1 MNKKK
6 YIIAIV
12 LFIFVGLTVF
22 TFANP
27 RQKED
32 IKGDK
37 TNNDVVDK
45 NDNANNDD
53 LNNNTNDG
61 NTNDNNDNNNNN
73 ILPVINNNVNNQ
85 IQNNDNSYEKALAAV
100 IDAEEKVNDESYN
113 TALDLVN
120 RVTRDNKK
128 QELQT
133 RLDEVKDGI
142 TARKLVNVLAESVN
156 SATDKDNM
164 DAARDF
170 RKDNEI
176 IDRVSKVSNQTVKK
190 ELENKL
196 DELAKLLD
204 DTEAPVVNIT
214 DGAVLASEVEIQ
226 INDENEFTMKLTK
239 DGQPIEVEN
248 NKVVEEGVYTL
259 NVLDKA
265 FNEVNVK
272 FTVDLTA
279 PKFNVTSGTH
289 STTNIEVKIDELT
302 LDYVEVYKQ
311 DDKTTKKLN
320 TNEFTLEEE
329 GTYRLTAYDKAG
341 HKTEVWV
348 AIDKTAP
355 VITGVENGKYYKK
368 NVKVTVEDKFLVKV
382 LVNDVEQTGIVT
394 TGTNNEGRTL
404 VKEFTEEGVYT
415 IVATDKVGNS
425 TTVTFTID
433 KTKPVIS
440 GVENNKYYN
449 TDVTPIIDD
458 INLKNAT
465 LKLNGKHDKSY
476 RPGDTLTKEGT
487 YTLVA
492 TDLAMNKTSLI
503 TFTIDKTAPS
513 ATVSYSTEV
522 RTNGNIVVTISASE
536 KILAVE
542 GWTLAEDGMTL
553 TREFEANTTGNV
565 KIVDLAGNEATVDY
579 AVTNIDKDAPVVTL
593 YNDKGNVVSDGVFSI
608 KNIKAVIE
616 DYSTFT
622 AVLKNQNGVETD
634 YVSGTMITTRGN
646 YTLTVTDEASN
657 VTVVTFAIDKDYP
670 LVYLNGVK
678 YEKVV
683 NDIKYFTKGDVE
695 LNVKELNLD
704 KIILTKNDE
713 EITYTDNMVITEEGI
728 YNIVVTDKANHK
740 TSVKFV
746 IDRTAPSFRPEKWG
760 YTLEADKNANF
771 VCPDMTSYVTD
782 NVSGV
787 DKVVLDEWY
796 AKNWSIP
803 DQTKVGEFVCRYFSY
818 DKAGNRV
825 SNDIFY
831 KVVDTTKPV
840 ITLNGERTINLVGGV
855 DSYTEEFATVTDN
868 VDADVTDLAPA
879 YINYYTLD
887 GVFLGRVDSVNTNS
901 EGRYNLVYYT
911 KDAAGN
917 EADKVTRI
925 VYVRFEEETNKI
937 FVQTANDLVA
947 LADGIAADV
956 ANGTRNYT
964 NKEIVLTNNI
974 DLKGINWTPINAW
987 SGVLNGTIIDGNGH
1001 TIKNMTVTGDNL
1013 REGGFIGKNAS
1024 SVTIKNLVFDNA
1036 YVKTINASQ
1045 TYAGV
1050 LMAKNYSKSVFENI
1064 VVKNSKVENNW
1075 QCGGIVGF
1083 AEGGSGG
1090 TDQTFNSCKVENT
1103 FVGGTNST
1111 AGTLFGLGT
1120 VSVAVN
1126 DCTATNVN
1134 LYTDGLTWSSTQKQ
1148 YNNFWV
1154 GSLYGR
1160 TLTVTNSTETNV
1172 VVVDK
1177 VM

>member
-12 LFIFVGLTVF
+12 LFIFAGLTVF

-37 TNNDVVDK
+37 TNNDVVDR
-45 NDNANNDD
+45 NDNANTSDD
-53 LNNNTNDG
+53 SNTNVNND
-61 NTNDNNDNNNNN
+61 NDNNDNTNNNT
-73 ILPVINNNVNNQ
+73 LPVINNNVNNQ
-85 IQNNDNSYEKALAAV
+85 NQNNDNSYENALAAV
-100 IDAEEKVNDESYN
+100 IDAEDKVNDESYN

-120 RVTRDNKK
+120 RVTSDNKK

-142 TARKLVNVLAESVN
+142 TARKLVKTLEDSVN
-156 SATDKDNM
+156 SATEKDHM
-164 DAARDF
+164 DSARDF
-170 RKDNEI
+170 REVNEVVDKI
-176 IDRVSKVSNQTVKK
+176 SKVSNQTVKK
-190 ELENKL
+190 ELEDKL
-196 DELAKLLD
+196 EELAKLLD
-204 DTEAPVVNIT
+204 DTNAPVVNVA
-214 DGAVLASEVEIQ
+214 DGDVLSSELEIL

-239 DGQPIEVEN
+239 NGQPIELEN
-248 NKVVEEGVYTL
+248 NKVVEEGVYAL

-265 FNEVNVK
+265 FNEVNVN
-272 FTVDLTA
+272 FTVDFTA

-289 STTNIEVKIDELT
+289 STTNIEVKIEELT
-302 LDYVEVYKQ
+302 LDYVEVYRQ
-311 DDKTTKKLN
+311 DDKTTKRLS
-320 TNEFTLEEE
+320 TNEFTLDEE

-368 NVKVTVEDKFLVKV
+368 NVKVTIEDKFLVKV
-382 LVNDVEQTGIVT
+382 LVNGVEQTGIVT

-404 VKEFTEEGVYT
+404 VKKFTEEGVYT

-449 TDVTPIIDD
+449 SDVTPIIDD
-458 INLKNAT
+458 INLKSAT
-465 LKLNGKHDKSY
+465 LKLNGKHVKNY
-476 RPGDTLTKEGT
+476 RPGETLTKEGT
-487 YTLVA
+487 YTLLA

-503 TFTIDKTAPS
+503 TFVIDKTAPS
-513 ATVSYSTEV
+513 ANVSYSTEV

-542 GWTLAEDGMTL
+542 GWTLADDGMTL
-553 TREFEANTTGNV
+553 TREFEENTTGSV
-565 KIVDLAGNEATVDY
+565 KVIDLAGNEAIVNY

-593 YNDKGNVVSDGVFSI
+593 YNDKGNVVSDGVFST

-622 AVLKNQNGVETD
+622 AVLRDQNDVITN

-646 YTLTVTDEASN
+646 YTLTVTDEAAN

-683 NDIKYFTKGDVE
+683 NDIKYFTKGNVE
-695 LNVKELNLD
+695 LNVKELNLN
-704 KIILTKNDE
+704 KIVLTKNGE
-713 EITYTDNMVITEEGI
+713 EITYTDNMIITEEGI

-740 TSVKFV
+740 TSVNFV

-787 DKVVLDEWY
+787 LKVELDEWY

-803 DQTKVGEFVCRYFSY
+803 DQTKVGDFVCRYFSY
-818 DKAGNRV
+818 DKAGNKV

-840 ITLNGERTINLVGGV
+840 ITLNGDSVINLVGGV

-868 VDADVTDLAPA
+868 VDADITDLAPA

-887 GVFLGRVDSVNTNS
+887 GVFLGRVNSVNTNN

-917 EADKVTRI
+917 EASKVTRI
-925 VYVRFEEETNKI
+925 VYVRFAEETNKI

-947 LADGIAADV
+947 LADGIAADL

-974 DLKGINWTPINAW
+974 DLKNINWTPINAW
-987 SGVLNGTIIDGNGH
+987 NGVLNGTVIDGNGH
-1001 TIKNMTVTGDNL
+1001 TIKNMTVTGDGIK
-1013 REGGFIGKNAS
+1013 EGGFIGKNAS

-1050 LMAKNYSKSVFENI
+1050 LMGKNYSRGIFENI

-1075 QCGGIVGF
+1075 QSGGIVGF
-1083 AEGGSGG
+1083 AEGYSGG
-1090 TDQTFNSCKVENT
+1090 TTQTFNNCRVEDT
-1103 FVGGTNST
+1103 FVGGSSST

-1120 VSVAVN
+1120 VAVEVN
-1126 DCTATNVN
+1126 NCTATNVN
-1134 LYTDGLTWSSTQKQ
+1134 LYTDGLTWESTQKQ
-1148 YNNFWV
+1148 DNNFWV
-1154 GSLYGR
+1154 GHLYGR

-1172 VVVDK
+1172 IVVDK